1 MLVYSGVVA
10 VASSLKFSQLE
21 IGLYRIFYSYS
32 IRSE

>member
-1 MLVYSGVVA
+1 MLIGIQVWQCLLV
-10 VASSLKFSQLE
+10 FF